1 MRNKNVPGR
10 VIWLLIWNN
19 HNNIKAKWK
28 VMVKTSIMHTSQ
40 VSVCFCDLWM
50 SLCFCLCFC
59 ACLSVC
65 IKSLCDW
72 VSVHLLFVINCMCAC
87 VHASRVC
94 VCMCLWMSICI
105 CKYVYVTF
113 SVLDHTRQLLF
124 LWATIFS
131 LILIFE
137 VCNGEALKLGFQV
150 WLYGYQQ

>member
-19 HNNIKAKWK
+19 HSNIKAKWK

-40 VSVCFCDLWM
+40 VSVCLWSM
-50 SLCFCLCFC
+50 NVSVFLFMFLCM
-59 ACLSVC
+59 SVC
-65 IKSLCDW
+65 MKSLCDW

-87 VHASRVC
+87 VHVSRVC

-150 WLYGYQQ
+150 WLYGYHQ